1 MKNVVEEKRGIPGR
15 SSRQLRRRE
24 TPAARLLL
32 AEEFAN

>member
-1 MKNVVEEKRGIPGR
+1 MRNVVEDKRGIPGR

-24 TPAARLLL
+24 TPAASLLL